1 LALTS
6 LDIKFQMEKGAPNE
20 SLQRL
25 PAVRQGW
32 LTATS
37 DFMRWVRKMKKG
49 SRIISR
55 GPFKGK
61 RIEFAPTTGINKLL
75 KISEDFMIKI
85 FGLEPG
91 EYLISDESS
100 LYDFT
105 GLDGMELPDIH
116 KKIQEMYNI
125 DVSDIKSRNLLE
137 IFRRISD
144 SKSRASC

>member
-1 LALTS
+1 
-6 LDIKFQMEKGAPNE
+6 
-20 SLQRL
+20 
-25 PAVRQGW
+25 
-32 LTATS
+32 
-37 DFMRWVRKMKKG
+37 MKKD

-55 GPFKGK
+55 GTFKGK
-61 RIEFAPTTGINKLL
+61 RTEFAPTTGIDKFRA
-75 KISEDFMIKI
+75 ISENFMNII

-105 GLDGMELPDIH
+105 GLDEMELPDIH
-116 KKIQEMYNI
+116 KKIQDMYNI

-144 SKSRASC
+144 SKSRVPC

>member
-1 LALTS
+1 
-6 LDIKFQMEKGAPNE
+6 
-20 SLQRL
+20 
-25 PAVRQGW
+25 
-32 LTATS
+32 
-37 DFMRWVRKMKKG
+37 MKNN
-49 SRIISR
+49 SRIIPN

-75 KISEDFMIKI
+75 EISEDFMTKI

-105 GLDGMELPDIH
+105 GLNEKELPEIH
-116 KKIQEMYNI
+116 NKIQEMYNI

-137 IFRRISD
+137 IFKRIND
-144 SKSRASC
+144 SKTRASC

>member
-1 LALTS
+1 
-6 LDIKFQMEKGAPNE
+6 
-20 SLQRL
+20 
-25 PAVRQGW
+25 
-32 LTATS
+32 
-37 DFMRWVRKMKKG
+37 MKKD

-61 RIEFAPTTGINKLL
+61 RIEFAPTTGINKFLE
-75 KISEDFMIKI
+75 ISEDFMIKI
-85 FGLEPG
+85 FGIEPG

-105 GLDGMELPDIH
+105 GLDEMELPDIH

-125 DVSDIKSRNLLE
+125 DVSDIKSRNLLK
-137 IFRRISD
+137 IFKRISD

>member
-1 LALTS
+1 
-6 LDIKFQMEKGAPNE
+6 
-20 SLQRL
+20 
-25 PAVRQGW
+25 
-32 LTATS
+32 
-37 DFMRWVRKMKKG
+37 MKNY
-49 SRIISR
+49 SQIISR

-61 RIEFAPTTGINKLL
+61 RIEFAPTAGVNRFRE
-75 KISEDFMIKI
+75 ISEDFMKKI
-85 FGLEPG
+85 FGFEPG

-105 GLDGMELPDIH
+105 SLDEMELPDIH

-144 SKSRASC
+144 GKSGASC

>member
-1 LALTS
+1 
-6 LDIKFQMEKGAPNE
+6 
-20 SLQRL
+20 
-25 PAVRQGW
+25 
-32 LTATS
+32 
-37 DFMRWVRKMKKG
+37 MKNN

-61 RIEFAPTTGINKLL
+61 NIEFASTSGINRFRE
-75 KISEDFMIKI
+75 ISEDFMNKI

-100 LYDFT
+100 LYEFT
-105 GLDGMELPDIH
+105 GLDEMELPDIH
-116 KKIQEMYNI
+116 KKIQEFYNI

-144 SKSRASC
+144 NKSGASC